1 MSYLVLLKGVISMN
15 KTKRNYGLD
24 LLKILSMVMVV
35 LLHATSYGIKNTLC
49 LPLSAKW
56 LDIVVIRSLSGVA
69 VNCFVLINGYFMCQK
84 KLNMKHLFKLWCQV
98 FFYSTVIYILLIAIP
113 SAGITFSKLQL
124 IKSVL
129 PVMSNSYWFF
139 NAYLALMLLSP
150 LLNHFIQHLNK
161 EEHRNAIIILLILFS
176 IISTI
181 DFICDPFGSA
191 YGYSVV
197 WFIVLYII
205 AAYIRIYGLKMKH
218 PFIIYTIV
226 TIAELIIF
234 TLLQFPKSAH
244 IRFLFTLQTY
254 YNSVF
259 VLLGAISLFIFFM
272 NLKINGKNIT
282 SIIKWIVPKSFA
294 VYLIHEQPVF
304 RDVLWQKIIM
314 IERYSENAISLLLTF
329 LISTVIIFIV
339 CILIDTVRSTLT
351 NKIEN
356 KLADHFEMII
366 NKIAIKY

>member
-1 MSYLVLLKGVISMN
+1 M
-15 KTKRNYGLD
+15 
-24 LLKILSMVMVV
+24 
-35 LLHATSYGIKNTLC
+35 
-49 LPLSAKW
+49 
-56 LDIVVIRSLSGVA
+56 
-69 VNCFVLINGYFMCQK
+69 
-84 KLNMKHLFKLWCQV
+84 
-98 FFYSTVIYILLIAIP
+98 FFYSTVIYILLIVIP
-113 SAGITFSKLQL
+113 SAGITFSKFQL

-150 LLNHFIQHLNK
+150 LLNRLIQHMNK

-176 IISTI
+176 IIPTI

-218 PFIIYTIV
+218 PFTIYTIV
-226 TIAELIIF
+226 TIAELLIF
-234 TLLQFPKSAH
+234 TLLQFPKSDH
-244 IRFLFTLQTY
+244 IKFLFTLQTY
-254 YNSVF
+254 YNSLF
-259 VLLGAISLFIFFM
+259 VLLGAISLFMFFM

-304 RDVLWQKIIM
+304 RDVLWHKIIM

-366 NKIAIKY
+366 NKIAIKC

>member
-1 MSYLVLLKGVISMN
+1 MN

-35 LLHATSYGIKNTLC
+35 LLHATSYGIKNVSC
-49 LPLSAKW
+49 IPLSPKW
-56 LDIVVIRSLSGVA
+56 FTIATIRSISGVA

-84 KLNMKHLFKLWCQV
+84 KLNIKHLFKLWLQV
-98 FFYSTVIYILLIAIP
+98 FFYSTFIYILLVVIP
-113 SAGITFSKLQL
+113 SAEVTFSKFQFL
-124 IKSVL
+124 KSIL

-139 NAYLALMLLSP
+139 NSYLALMLLSP

-176 IISTI
+176 IIPTI
-181 DFICDPFGSA
+181 NFISDPFGSA
-191 YGYSVV
+191 YGYGVV

-205 AAYIRIYGLKMKH
+205 ASYIRIYGLKMNH
-218 PFIIYTIV
+218 PFTVYTIV
-226 TIAELIIF
+226 TIAELLINI
-234 TLLQFPKSAH
+234 LYQFPKSGR
-244 IRFLFTLQTY
+244 IKFLFTLQTY
-254 YNSVF
+254 YNSLF
-259 VLLGAISLFIFFM
+259 VLLGAISLFMFFM
-272 NLKINGKNIT
+272 NLEIKGKNMT

-314 IERYSENAISLLLTF
+314 IERYSGNAISLLLTI

-339 CILIDTVRSTLT
+339 CILIDTVRSTLIY
-351 NKIEN
+351 KIEN
-356 KLADHFEMII
+356 KMADNFETIM
-366 NKIAIKY
+366 NKIATKY

>member
-1 MSYLVLLKGVISMN
+1 
-15 KTKRNYGLD
+15 
-24 LLKILSMVMVV
+24 
-35 LLHATSYGIKNTLC
+35 
-49 LPLSAKW
+49 
-56 LDIVVIRSLSGVA
+56 
-69 VNCFVLINGYFMCQK
+69 
-84 KLNMKHLFKLWCQV
+84 
-98 FFYSTVIYILLIAIP
+98 
-113 SAGITFSKLQL
+113 
-124 IKSVL
+124 
-129 PVMSNSYWFF
+129 
-139 NAYLALMLLSP
+139 
-150 LLNHFIQHLNK
+150 
-161 EEHRNAIIILLILFS
+161 
-176 IISTI
+176 
-181 DFICDPFGSA
+181 
-191 YGYSVV
+191 
-197 WFIVLYII
+197 
-205 AAYIRIYGLKMKH
+205 MKH

-259 VLLGAISLFIFFM
+259 VLLGAISLFMFFM